1 MVVVTIDRKN
11 IRTNHIITFLNKYL
25 WKKPCKKMKIK
36 VELDGKLFYWV
47 IKYE

>member
-1 MVVVTIDRKN
+1 MVVVTINRKN
-11 IRTNHIITFLNKYL
+11 IRINHIITFLNKYF
-25 WKKPCKKMKIK
+25 WKKMKIK